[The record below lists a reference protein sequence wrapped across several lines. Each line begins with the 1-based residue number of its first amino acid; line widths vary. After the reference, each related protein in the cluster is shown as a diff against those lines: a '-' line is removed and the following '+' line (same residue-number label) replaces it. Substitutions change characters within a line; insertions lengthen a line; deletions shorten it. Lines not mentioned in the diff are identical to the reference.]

1 MPLARIL
8 LTDMPNPGGRDER
21 PAPAGPATL
30 GQPHDAPTEGDR
42 RLYRAGR
49 VVAFAAAGR
58 HQLTGTSRTGSSS
71 RRSTDSLIPCS
82 MSDLRHCITVPRRL
96 EDGALGKQ
104 GRTCPFGNS
113 ISLDADPVIEP
124 AGNAGVMRSSWSA
137 DGVGPAGLPLG
148 VDRGWGAGDRGTV
161 TGLMIGGAAYF
172 WQEIFGFFSGLTRK
186 PGDEAATLEK
196 SEPLRRVA

>member
-1 MPLARIL
+1 
-8 LTDMPNPGGRDER
+8 
-21 PAPAGPATL
+21 
-30 GQPHDAPTEGDR
+30 
-42 RLYRAGR
+42 
-49 VVAFAAAGR
+49 
-58 HQLTGTSRTGSSS
+58 
-71 RRSTDSLIPCS
+71 
-82 MSDLRHCITVPRRL
+82 MSDLRHCITVPSRL

-113 ISLDADPVIEP
+113 ISLDSDPVIEP

-172 WQEIFGFFSGLTRK
+172 WQEIFGFFFGLTRK
-186 PGDEAATLEK
+186 LGDEAATLEK